1 LDKIIIYVLLTTYE
15 VILFNLMHKIEL
27 YGYGESVASNM
38 ARVALSEKNISYKYN
53 LLYLES
59 KGDHLSKKY
68 KKLNPKNLVPT
79 MIDNGNVIP
88 DSIQIMRHI
97 NSTYADGTDLFP
109 ENINQDIFNNLLD
122 FVKLDEK
129 KELGETLGTTAGGIS
144 ATILVRLL
152 CKRSLLSVIWDYSTK
167 HSIKKRIPIFIL
179 LRILGKPPEKL
190 SKKMALALSKH
201 LVYIEDILKHEKPFM
216 MGDQYTAI
224 DSCMTSILHRIN
236 EMRFTNLLTNENLP
250 NIAKYWKI
258 IQARPSYKEGIL
270 DYVTGEWEIEIQSLY
285 GNGSNKY
292 EDLALSEIT
301 RLLKEK

>member
-1 LDKIIIYVLLTTYE
+1 
-15 VILFNLMHKIEL
+15 MHKIEL
-27 YGYGESVASNM
+27 YGYGESVASNI
-38 ARVALSEKNISYKYN
+38 ARVALSEKNISYEYN

-79 MIDNGNVIP
+79 MIDNGNIIP

-97 NSTYADGTDLFP
+97 NSTYIDGTDLFP
-109 ENINQDIFNNLLD
+109 ENINQDVFNNLLD

-190 SKKMALALSKH
+190 CKKMALALSKH
-201 LVYIEDILKHEKPFM
+201 LVYIEDILRHEKPFM
-216 MGDQYTAI
+216 MGDKYTAI
-224 DSCMTSILHRIN
+224 DSCMTSILHRVN
-236 EMRFTNLLTNENLP
+236 EMRFSSLLSSPKLP
-250 NIAKYWKI
+250 NLSNYWAT
-258 IQARPSYKEGIL
+258 IQARQSYKEGIL
-270 DYVTGEWEIEIQSLY
+270 DYVTGEWEVEIQTLY
-285 GNGSNKY
+285 GSGSNKY
-292 EDLALSEIT
+292 EDLAVSEIN

>member
-1 LDKIIIYVLLTTYE
+1 MSE
-15 VILFNLMHKIEL
+15 IEL

-59 KGDHLSKKY
+59 KGEHLSKDY

-79 MIDNGNVIP
+79 MVDKGNIIP
-88 DSIQIMRHI
+88 DSIEIMQHI
-97 NSTYADGTDLFP
+97 NKVYSQGTDLFP
-109 ENINQDIFNNLLD
+109 VNINQDRFNNLLD
-122 FVKLDEK
+122 FVKLDED

>member
-1 LDKIIIYVLLTTYE
+1 
-15 VILFNLMHKIEL
+15 MHKIEL

-38 ARVALSEKNISYKYN
+38 ARVALSEKNISYDYN

>member
-1 LDKIIIYVLLTTYE
+1 MDKIIIYVLLTTYE
-15 VILFNLMHKIEL
+15 IILFNLMHKIEL

-285 GNGSNKY
+285 GNGSNTY

>member
-1 LDKIIIYVLLTTYE
+1 MDKIIIYVLLTTYE
-15 VILFNLMHKIEL
+15 IILFNLMHKIEL

-68 KKLNPKNLVPT
+68 KKLNHKNLVPT

-258 IQARPSYKEGIL
+258 IQARPSYKQGIL

>member
-1 LDKIIIYVLLTTYE
+1 
-15 VILFNLMHKIEL
+15 MHKIEL

-38 ARVALSEKNISYKYN
+38 ARVALSEKNISYEYN

-88 DSIQIMRHI
+88 DSIKIMHHI

-109 ENINQDIFNNLLD
+109 KNINQDIFNNLLD

>member
-1 LDKIIIYVLLTTYE
+1 MDKIIIYVLLTTYE
-15 VILFNLMHKIEL
+15 IILFNLMHKIEL

-270 DYVTGEWEIEIQSLY
+270 DYVTGEWEIEIQSLF

>member
-1 LDKIIIYVLLTTYE
+1 MSE
-15 VILFNLMHKIEL
+15 IEL

-59 KGDHLSKKY
+59 KGEHLSKDY

-79 MIDNGNVIP
+79 MVDKGNIIP
-88 DSIQIMRHI
+88 DSIEIMQHI
-97 NSTYADGTDLFP
+97 NKVYSQGTDLFP
-109 ENINQDIFNNLLD
+109 VNINQDRFNNLLD
-122 FVKLDEK
+122 FVKLDED

-190 SKKMALALSKH
+190 SKKMALKLSKH

-236 EMRFTNLLTNENLP
+236 EMRFSNLLTSENLP
-250 NIAKYWKI
+250 NIANYWKI

-270 DYVTGEWEIEIQSLY
+270 DYVTGEWEIEIQSLF

>member
-1 LDKIIIYVLLTTYE
+1 M
-15 VILFNLMHKIEL
+15 NKIEL

-38 ARVALSEKNISYKYN
+38 ARVALSEKNISYEYN

-59 KGDHLSKKY
+59 KGDHLAKKY

-79 MIDNGNVIP
+79 LIDNGNIIP

-97 NSTYADGTDLFP
+97 NSTYTDGTDLFP

-122 FVKLDEK
+122 FVKLDED

-190 SKKMALALSKH
+190 CKKMALALSKH

-236 EMRFTNLLTNENLP
+236 EMRFTNLLTSENLP

-258 IQARPSYKEGIL
+258 IQARPSYKDGIL

>member
-1 LDKIIIYVLLTTYE
+1 MSE
-15 VILFNLMHKIEL
+15 IEL

-59 KGDHLSKKY
+59 KGEHLSKDY

-79 MIDNGNVIP
+79 MVDKGNIIP
-88 DSIQIMRHI
+88 DSIEIMQHI
-97 NSTYADGTDLFP
+97 NKVYSQGTDLFP
-109 ENINQDIFNNLLD
+109 VNINQDRFNNLLD
-122 FVKLDEK
+122 FVKLDED

-190 SKKMALALSKH
+190 SKKMALKLSKH

-236 EMRFTNLLTNENLP
+236 EMRFTNLLTSENLP

-270 DYVTGEWEIEIQSLY
+270 DYVTGEWEIEIQSLF

-292 EDLALSEIT
+292 EDLALSEII

>member
-1 LDKIIIYVLLTTYE
+1 MDKIIIYVLLTTYE
-15 VILFNLMHKIEL
+15 IILFNLMHKIEL

-97 NSTYADGTDLFP
+97 NTTYTDGTNLFP

-285 GNGSNKY
+285 GTGSNKY

>member
-1 LDKIIIYVLLTTYE
+1 MDKIIIYVLLTTYE
-15 VILFNLMHKIEL
+15 IILFNLMHKIEL

-236 EMRFTNLLTNENLP
+236 EMRFTNLLTSENLP

>member
-1 LDKIIIYVLLTTYE
+1 
-15 VILFNLMHKIEL
+15 MHKIEL

-38 ARVALSEKNISYKYN
+38 ARVALSEKNISYEYN

-201 LVYIEDILKHEKPFM
+201 LISIENILKHEKPFM

-236 EMRFTNLLTNENLP
+236 EMRFTNLLTSENLP

-258 IQARPSYKEGIL
+258 IQARPSYKDGIL

>member
-1 LDKIIIYVLLTTYE
+1 MDKIIIYVLLTTYE
-15 VILFNLMHKIEL
+15 IILFNLMHKIEL

-38 ARVALSEKNISYKYN
+38 ARVALSEKNISYEYN

>member
-1 LDKIIIYVLLTTYE
+1 MSE
-15 VILFNLMHKIEL
+15 IEL

-38 ARVALSEKNISYKYN
+38 ARAALSEKNISYKYN

-59 KGDHLSKKY
+59 KGEHLSKDY

-79 MIDNGNVIP
+79 MVDKGNIIP
-88 DSIQIMRHI
+88 DSIEIMQHI
-97 NSTYADGTDLFP
+97 NKVYSQGTDLFP
-109 ENINQDIFNNLLD
+109 VNINQDRFNNLLD
-122 FVKLDEK
+122 FVKLDED

-190 SKKMALALSKH
+190 SKKMALKLSKH

-236 EMRFTNLLTNENLP
+236 EMRFSNLLTSENLP
-250 NIAKYWKI
+250 NIANYWKI

-270 DYVTGEWEIEIQSLY
+270 DYVTGEWEIEIQSLF

>member
-1 LDKIIIYVLLTTYE
+1 MDKIIIYVLLTTYE
-15 VILFNLMHKIEL
+15 IILFNLMHKIEL

>member
-1 LDKIIIYVLLTTYE
+1 
-15 VILFNLMHKIEL
+15 MHKIEL

-38 ARVALSEKNISYKYN
+38 ARVALSEKNISYDYN

-97 NSTYADGTDLFP
+97 NSTYTDGTDLFP

-236 EMRFTNLLTNENLP
+236 EMRFTNLLTSENLP

>member
-1 LDKIIIYVLLTTYE
+1 
-15 VILFNLMHKIEL
+15 MHKIEL

-38 ARVALSEKNISYKYN
+38 ARVALSEKNITYEYN

-97 NSTYADGTDLFP
+97 NSIYADGTDLFP
-109 ENINQDIFNNLLD
+109 ENINHDIFNNLLD

>member
-1 LDKIIIYVLLTTYE
+1 
-15 VILFNLMHKIEL
+15 MHKIEL

-38 ARVALSEKNISYKYN
+38 ARVALSEKNISYDYN

-97 NSTYADGTDLFP
+97 NSTYIDGTDLFP

-236 EMRFTNLLTNENLP
+236 EMRFTNLLTSENLP

>member
-1 LDKIIIYVLLTTYE
+1 MDKIIIYVLLTTYE
-15 VILFNLMHKIEL
+15 IILFNLMHKIEL

-38 ARVALSEKNISYKYN
+38 ARVALSEKNISYDYN

-292 EDLALSEIT
+292 EDLALSEIS

>member
-1 LDKIIIYVLLTTYE
+1 MSE
-15 VILFNLMHKIEL
+15 IEL

-59 KGDHLSKKY
+59 KGEHLSKDY

-79 MIDNGNVIP
+79 MVDKGNIIP
-88 DSIQIMRHI
+88 DSIEIMQHI
-97 NSTYADGTDLFP
+97 NKVYSQGTDLFP
-109 ENINQDIFNNLLD
+109 VNINQDRFNNLLD
-122 FVKLDEK
+122 FVKLDED

-190 SKKMALALSKH
+190 CKKMVLALSKH

-236 EMRFTNLLTNENLP
+236 EMRFTNLLTSENLP

>member
-1 LDKIIIYVLLTTYE
+1 
-15 VILFNLMHKIEL
+15 MHKIEL

-38 ARVALSEKNISYKYN
+38 ARVALSEKNISYEYN

-59 KGDHLSKKY
+59 KGDHLSKEY

-97 NSTYADGTDLFP
+97 NTTYTDGTNLFP

-179 LRILGKPPEKL
+179 LRILGKPPERL
-190 SKKMALALSKH
+190 CKKMALALSKH

-236 EMRFTNLLTNENLP
+236 EMRFTNLLTSENLP
-250 NIAKYWKI
+250 NLAKYWKI

>member
-1 LDKIIIYVLLTTYE
+1 
-15 VILFNLMHKIEL
+15 MHKIEL
-27 YGYGESVASNM
+27 YGYGESVASKM
-38 ARVALSEKNISYKYN
+38 ERVALSEKNISYKYN